1 MKSNS
6 SAKAKMLSKKK
17 IAKPAASSKPVPAK
31 KAALKNIF
39 TSARHKVS
47 RAINKLQSVQVSF
60 SSASNKKP
68 AAKAVYKNT
77 AVSSA
82 MKAKDVIKKV
92 EAVLPAVETA
102 VLERPRFVEERYN
115 LPWRYNDDRIVLLPR
130 DPWWIFTYWDIS
142 QKRVDQVVA
151 TIPDNERYGLRWIL
165 RVYDVTSVANFDG
178 NNANS
183 HFDIDIYFDATNW
196 YLNVDKPGCSWCVEI
211 GFLSHTGKFYM
222 VARSNIIGTPRFG
235 ISSNIDEEWALPDE
249 EYFKLL
255 GIYDLGRSS
264 MSMKKRFEEIV
275 KKQISSQMASFNISS
290 PVGGMKEQDQ
300 FFLEVWTELILH
312 GRTEASAHVTVEGK
326 KIDLRPDGTFT
337 QRYALPVGD
346 YKYEVTGVSK
356 NKKHKITKTP
366 AVKRFEK

>member
-1 MKSNS
+1 MKRHS

-17 IAKPAASSKPVPAK
+17 VAKPASLSKALPAK
-31 KAALKNIF
+31 KTALKNIL

-47 RAINKLQSVQVSF
+47 RAIDKLRNTQVSF
-60 SSASNKKP
+60 VPASNKKP
-68 AAKAVYKNT
+68 AAKAIHKNT
-77 AVSSA
+77 IVSAAIAAKEAV
-82 MKAKDVIKKV
+82 KKV
-92 EAVLPAVETA
+92 EIVLPSVATA

-142 QKRVDQVVA
+142 QKRIDQVVA

-165 RVYDVTSVANFDG
+165 RVYDITLVSTFNG

-196 YLNVDKPGCSWCVEI
+196 YINVDKPGCSWCVEI
-211 GFLSHTGKFYM
+211 GFLSPAGKFYM
-222 VARSNIIGTPRFG
+222 VARSNIVGTPRFG

-290 PVGGMKEQDQ
+290 PVGGKSQDQ

-326 KIDLRPDGTFT
+326 KVDLRPDGTFT

-346 YKYEVTGVSK
+346 YKYEVTGVSQ